1 MTPSVSIIIPVLNEV
16 ATVTDCLQTLQSLF
30 ASDAKVTLEIIVV
43 DGGSSDATVEL
54 ATPLA
59 DQLIVAGQGRA
70 GQMNAGAKASSGEYV
85 LFLHADTRLPDDI
98 LAVLASWQNTEL
110 PLWGF
115 FLVQL
120 SGSARPLRIVE
131 TMMNWRSRLTGIGTG
146 DQCLFVNRQLFNSIG
161 GFADMPLMEDI
172 EICQRLKRMNKP
184 RVEIHPVVT
193 SSRKWEREGVFKTIV
208 LMWRLR
214 LAYFFGAKPE
224 ELARKYY
231 SS

>member
-16 ATVTDCLQTLQSLF
+16 ATVVACLQTLQSL
-30 ASDAKVTLEIIVV
+30 STPGSTVTLEIIVV
-43 DGGSSDATVEL
+43 DGGSSDATVAL

-59 DQLIVAGQGRA
+59 DQLIVAGPGRA
-70 GQMNAGAKASSGEYV
+70 GQMNAGVKASSGEYV
-85 LFLHADTRLPDDI
+85 LFLHADTRLPKEI
-98 LAVLASWQNTEL
+98 LAVIASWQNAG
-110 PLWGF
+110 PSRWGF
-115 FLVQL
+115 FSVKL

-161 GFADMPLMEDI
+161 GFANIPLMEDI

-184 RVEIHPVVT
+184 QVESHPVVT
-193 SSRKWEREGVFKTIV
+193 SSRKWEREGIFKTIL

-214 LAYFFGAKPE
+214 LAYFFGTKPE

>member
-1 MTPSVSIIIPVLNEV
+1 MTPSVSIIIPVLNEA
-16 ATVTDCLQTLQSLF
+16 ATVTDCLQTLQSLST
-30 ASDAKVTLEIIVV
+30 SDAKVTLEIIVV
-43 DGGSSDATVEL
+43 DGGSSDAAVEL

-98 LAVLASWQNTEL
+98 LAVIASWQNAEL

-115 FLVQL
+115 FPVQL
-120 SGSARPLRIVE
+120 SGSARSLRIVE

-146 DQCLFVNRQLFNSIG
+146 DQCLFVNRQLFNSIA
-161 GFADMPLMEDI
+161 GFADIPLMEDV
-172 EICQRLKRMNKP
+172 EICQRLKRINKP
-184 RVEIHPVVT
+184 RVESHPVVT
-193 SSRKWEREGVFKTIV
+193 SSRKWEREGIFKTIL

-214 LAYFFGAKPE
+214 LAYFCGAKPE